1 MLFTLWQLQ
10 VTTMVLKVDLQC
22 SKCYKKVKKVLSK
35 FPQIQD
41 QIYDEKQNKVTIK
54 VVCCCPEKMR
64 DKICCKGD
72 GVIKS
77 IEIKSPD
84 DQKKKKEEPAD
95 KKEPEKKK
103 ETPQT
108 EKKKEKAEES
118 KPKNKEPAPEKG
130 KEKDQPEKKKE
141 PKDTPKPKVDPQ
153 PKVDPPAPG
162 YPPPYYPF
170 GVCCPECYGGHGGGP
185 CHRYGPPPKIWYD
198 GYYGRPVYDSWG
210 GSSKYYG
217 YRSDCLSEENPS
229 ACAII

>member
-1 MLFTLWQLQ
+1 
-10 VTTMVLKVDLQC
+10 
-22 SKCYKKVKKVLSK
+22 
-35 FPQIQD
+35 
-41 QIYDEKQNKVTIK
+41 
-54 VVCCCPEKMR
+54 MR

-118 KPKNKEPAPEKG
+118 KPKNKEPVPEKG

-141 PKDTPKPKVDPQ
+141 PKDTPKPETDKPKVDPQ

>member
-1 MLFTLWQLQ
+1 
-10 VTTMVLKVDLQC
+10 
-22 SKCYKKVKKVLSK
+22 
-35 FPQIQD
+35 
-41 QIYDEKQNKVTIK
+41 
-54 VVCCCPEKMR
+54 MR
-64 DKICCKGD
+64 DKIFCKGD

-84 DQKKKKEEPAD
+84 DQKKKKEEPADKKDPAD

-141 PKDTPKPKVDPQ
+141 PKDTPKPKVDP
-153 PKVDPPAPG
+153 PAPG
-162 YPPPYYPF
+162 YPSPYYPF

-210 GSSKYYG
+210 GGSKYYG

>member
-1 MLFTLWQLQ
+1 
-10 VTTMVLKVDLQC
+10 
-22 SKCYKKVKKVLSK
+22 
-35 FPQIQD
+35 
-41 QIYDEKQNKVTIK
+41 
-54 VVCCCPEKMR
+54 MR

-141 PKDTPKPKVDPQ
+141 AKDTPKPETDK